1 MGTPSRTV
9 RTGLG
14 HTAIALALLTTA
26 ASAQELCS
34 FHTVE
39 PGDTLS
45 QLAKA
50 AGVAGGYQVLYSAN
64 RDRLSSPNII
74 EVGMQLAI
82 PCADGSLPG
91 AVTAAAEPAD
101 ADEAA
106 LAAALETAA
115 AEPVEDPAPEPLAE
129 PLVEPAAVEPAAA
142 PATLPE
148 ARFLT
153 AGSYAPFTDEDLP
166 EGGMFTELV
175 KLAMQRAAPDQP
187 YRVTFVNDWGAHL
200 TELLPSGAFDM
211 GFPWYLPDC
220 SKVDLLSPATQMR
233 CTDYDASDPFFEA
246 VVGYYTKAGS
256 DLVNVTSHDQ
266 LKGKRLCRPD
276 GWFTFD
282 IEALGLVEPN
292 VTLLVAPTQLD
303 CWRALQADEVDVVTF
318 DALPAEDDIVT
329 LGIAD
334 NVKEL
339 TALATVQT
347 IHVFTPKANPDGK
360 AYLAI
365 LNKGLKSMRDDGTWF
380 KIVSTRLREHEEKQ
394 ASGG

>member
-1 MGTPSRTV
+1 MGIPSRIV
-9 RTGLG
+9 RTGLR
-14 HTAIALALLTTA
+14 HTAIALALMTTT

-34 FHTVE
+34 FHTVA

-74 EVGMQLAI
+74 EVGMTLAI

-91 AVTAAAEPAD
+91 AETAALATAADPAPAPAAEPP
-101 ADEAA
+101 
-106 LAAALETAA
+106 
-115 AEPVEDPAPEPLAE
+115 AEPVA
-129 PLVEPAAVEPAAA
+129 AAVATAA
-142 PATLPE
+142 PATSEPALLPE

-175 KLAMQRAAPDQP
+175 KLAMQRGAPDQP
-187 YRVTFVNDWGAHL
+187 YRISFVNDWGAHL
-200 TELLPSGAFDM
+200 TELLPSGAFDL

-282 IEALGLVEPN
+282 LEALGLVEPN
-292 VTLLVAPTQLD
+292 VSMLVAPTQLD
-303 CWRALQADEVDVVTF
+303 CWRALEADEVDVVTF

-329 LGIAD
+329 LGIGD

-360 AYLAI
+360 AYLAM
-365 LNKGLKSMRDDGTWF
+365 LNAGLKSLRDDGTWF
-380 KIVSTRLREHEEKQ
+380 KVVSTRLREHEQKQ

>member
-14 HTAIALALLTTA
+14 HTALALALMTTA

-34 FHTVE
+34 FHTVV

-50 AGVAGGYQVLYSAN
+50 AGVAGGYQILYSAN

-74 EVGMQLAI
+74 EVGMTLAI

-91 AVTAAAEPAD
+91 ASTAAAEPAASD
-101 ADEAA
+101 QPA

-115 AEPVEDPAPEPLAE
+115 EP
-129 PLVEPAAVEPAAA
+129 AVEPTTKPVAAAA
-142 PATLPE
+142 PATTKPALLPE

-175 KLAMQRAAPDQP
+175 KLAMQRAAPNQP
-187 YRVTFVNDWGAHL
+187 YRVSFVNDWGAHL
-200 TELLPSGAFDM
+200 TELLPSGAFDL

-282 IEALGLVEPN
+282 LEALGLVEPN
-292 VTLLVAPTQLD
+292 VSMLVAPTQLD
-303 CWRALQADEVDVVTF
+303 CWRALEADEVDVVTF

-329 LGIAD
+329 LGIGD

-365 LNKGLKSMRDDGTWF
+365 LNAGLKSMRDDGTWF
-380 KIVSTRLREHEEKQ
+380 KVVSTRLREHEEKQ

>member
-1 MGTPSRTV
+1 MGNYPHRMRSL
-9 RTGLG
+9 GL
-14 HTAIALALLTTA
+14 TALALALTGTA
-26 ASAQELCS
+26 ATAQELCS
-34 FHTVE
+34 FHKVV

-45 QLAKA
+45 QIAKA
-50 AGVAGGYQVLYSAN
+50 AGVSGGYQVLYSAN
-64 RDRLSSPNII
+64 RDKLSSPNII
-74 EVGMQLAI
+74 EVGMSLSI
-82 PCADGSLPG
+82 PCADGTLPG
-91 AVTAAAEPAD
+91 ATTAEAEQLEAALAVAVAEPTAEPEPEPAAAAEPAP
-101 ADEAA
+101 
-106 LAAALETAA
+106 TAA
-115 AEPVEDPAPEPLAE
+115 
-129 PLVEPAAVEPAAA
+129 
-142 PATLPE
+142 LPE

-175 KLAMQRAAPDQP
+175 KLSMQRAAPDQA
-187 YRVTFVNDWGAHL
+187 YKVSFVNDWGAHL

-220 SKVDLLSPATQMR
+220 SKVELLSPATQMR

-256 DLVNVTSHDQ
+256 DLVNVTTHDQ

-292 VTLLVAPTQLD
+292 VTMLVAPTQLD
-303 CWRALQADEVDVVTF
+303 CWRALEANEVDVVTF

-339 TALATVQT
+339 SALATVQT

-360 AYLAI
+360 AYLDI
-365 LNKGLKSMRDDGTWF
+365 LNKGLKSLRDDGTWF
-380 KIVSTRLREHEEKQ
+380 KVVSTRLREHEEKQ